1 MKKGVVIS
9 RHSSQI
15 HSKQFSCAFF
25 LSSLC
30 KTPAE
35 TYPGKISKL
44 SNPAPVIDTIF
55 TSEGNTDLKKVDVF
69 PRDILYWP
77 LEKNVAHEI

>member
-9 RHSSQI
+9 RHSSQTC
-15 HSKQFSCAFF
+15 SKQLSCAFF

-35 TYPGKISKL
+35 TYPEKTFQTIQQD
-44 SNPAPVIDTIF
+44 PITDIIF
-55 TSEGNTDLKKVDVF
+55 TSEGNTDLEKVDVF
-69 PRDILYWP
+69 PKDILYWA
-77 LEKNVAHEI
+77 LEKNLACET